1 MVIYIYRCK
10 CYFNYSNSGTT
21 LENLFYSGR
30 VFEKEEILIKVLSKM
45 FGQLV
50 NSSSL
55 EMSVWKVL
63 FSNELIQK
71 YNIRF
76 PSEREFISE
85 DIIFD
90 TEYYAKAN
98 RVVMSSDVG
107 YYYCDNEDSLTT
119 KYNPN
124 RFDLQVKL
132 YLELIERV
140 KRLKIYEVSID
151 RLNATLIAVARY
163 SIKLEQKFSFRN
175 GLIQSKRNIKEICQ
189 NSVLKNA
196 LISFK
201 SKNVNFQS
209 RVVNCLIKN
218 NCINFLFGIMFIKNN
233 LLKK

>member
-85 DIIFD
+85 VLMLVITIVIM
-90 TEYYAKAN
+90 K
-98 RVVMSSDVG
+98 
-107 YYYCDNEDSLTT
+107 
-119 KYNPN
+119 
-124 RFDLQVKL
+124 
-132 YLELIERV
+132 
-140 KRLKIYEVSID
+140 
-151 RLNATLIAVARY
+151 TL
-163 SIKLEQKFSFRN
+163 
-175 GLIQSKRNIKEICQ
+175 
-189 NSVLKNA
+189 
-196 LISFK
+196 
-201 SKNVNFQS
+201 
-209 RVVNCLIKN
+209 
-218 NCINFLFGIMFIKNN
+218 
-233 LLKK
+233 